1 MEYSITPDEQAKYI
15 TLKIKGRIDR
25 QAMLERIVETSEV
38 AAKRGLDRFLA
49 DFTEA
54 QNAGSIADDYEL
66 INVDTRTNPSIN
78 PYSRIAL
85 LVAPEEYSYDF
96 FEIASQN
103 AGWNLRL
110 FRDRQEALKFL
121 GVLNPESD

>member
-15 TLKIKGRIDR
+15 TLKIRGRIDQR
-25 QAMLERIVETSEV
+25 TMLERIVDTSEL
-38 AAKRGLDRFLA
+38 AAKLGLDRFLA

-54 QNAGSIADDYEL
+54 QNAGSISDDYKL
-66 INVDTRTNPSIN
+66 ANVDTRNNRSIN
-78 PYSRIAL
+78 HYSRVAL
-85 LVAPEEYSYDF
+85 LVAPEDHSYDF
-96 FEIASQN
+96 LEIASRN

-121 GVLNPESD
+121 GVLNPE